1 MRILQ
6 RLALK
11 FGNSELDETI
21 RIDTEK
27 GTETFHITS
36 GALDTSTGAADV
48 VYDFKQVS
56 IARQYFFFFGSKGLH
71 PEKGKKVICK
81 IVKKD

>member
-1 MRILQ
+1 MPEFKVKV
-6 RLALK
+6 K

-56 IARQYFFFFGSKGLH
+56 IARQFFFSVPKDFILRR
-71 PEKGKKVICK
+71 EKK
-81 IVKKD
+81 

>member
-1 MRILQ
+1 MPEFKVKV
-6 RLALK
+6 K

-56 IARQYFFFFGSKGLH
+56 IARQFFFFSSKGLH

-81 IVKKD
+81 VVKKD

>member
-1 MRILQ
+1 MQ
-6 RLALK
+6 DTVPGFKVKVK

-56 IARQYFFFFGSKGLH
+56 IARQFFFSVPKDFILRR
-71 PEKGKKVICK
+71 EKK
-81 IVKKD
+81 